1 MRPEIIELISKLCN
15 LYYNGIF
22 EDFMLLKG
30 GSRGMSIKAYSTE
43 ELINAVANNYYD
55 EFVVRLPGKLRYEKP
70 IYLHQV
76 KSFRINR
83 KSLVIDRFP
92 LNNGAECIQQPS
104 IRIKW

>member
-1 MRPEIIELISKLCN
+1 MRPEILELISKLCS
-15 LYYNGIF
+15 LYYNGML
-22 EDFMLLKG
+22 EDFIILKG
-30 GSRGMSIKAYSTE
+30 GSVGMSIKAYSTE
-43 ELINAVANNYYD
+43 ELINAIANNYYD

-83 KSLVIDRFP
+83 KSLVIDKFP

>member
-1 MRPEIIELISKLCN
+1 MRPEILELISKLCN

-22 EDFMLLKG
+22 EDFMILKG
-30 GSRGMSIKAYSTE
+30 GSTGMSIKTYSTE
-43 ELINAVANNYYD
+43 ELINAVTNNYYD
-55 EFVVRLPGKLRYEKP
+55 GFVVRLTGKLRYEKT

-92 LNNGAECIQQPS
+92 LNNGAGYIQQHS
-104 IRIKW
+104 IRIRW

>member
-22 EDFMLLKG
+22 EDFMILKG

-43 ELINAVANNYYD
+43 ELINAVANNQYN

-70 IYLHQV
+70 IYLPGI
-76 KSFRINR
+76 SSYRLNR
-83 KSLVIDRFP
+83 KSLVLERVP
-92 LNNGAECIQQPS
+92 LNTGVGCVRQSA
-104 IRIKW
+104 IRIRW